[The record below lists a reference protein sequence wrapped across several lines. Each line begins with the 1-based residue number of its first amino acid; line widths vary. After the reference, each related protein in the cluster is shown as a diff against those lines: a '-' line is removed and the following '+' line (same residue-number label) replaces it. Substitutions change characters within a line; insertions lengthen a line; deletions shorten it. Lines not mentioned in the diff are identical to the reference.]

1 MAENKIPEKI
11 IEAGA
16 VESVVIALHKVIDL
30 LDRIKTTIEE
40 SSNKIPRAAVQLH
53 TVTQATEMATV
64 EIMNVLDTMTHKFTS
79 LESELSTVRGMLA
92 SEDGNVIIDSI
103 ESTLTK
109 VKQDITN
116 IMMALQVQDIT
127 AQKIAAAN
135 HLIESVRKE
144 IIHELN
150 YFESSEKDAI
160 EEAIV
165 RKPAEDSEDQAHHF
179 DKNASFRKSAEH
191 QERIDKVVQ
200 QWREKQSDSDSKE

>member
-1 MAENKIPEKI
+1 MTEYKNSEKQN
-11 IEAGA
+11 ETGA

-40 SSNKIPRAAVQLH
+40 SSKKIPRAADQLD

-64 EIMNVLDTMTHKFTS
+64 EILNLLDTMTHKFST
-79 LESELSTVRGMLA
+79 LEHDLVTVRPLIPSTEGLA
-92 SEDGNVIIDSI
+92 VLGTIEATLSEM
-103 ESTLTK
+103 
-109 VKQDITN
+109 KQDTTN

-150 YFESSEKDAI
+150 YFEGSGI
-160 EEAIV
+160 ESATEPVVA
-165 RKPAEDSEDQAHHF
+165 KPVEDSEDQAHHF
-179 DKNASFRKSAEH
+179 DKNASFRKSVEH

-200 QWREKQSDSDSKE
+200 QWREKQSSSDTP